1 MDTNNDYECEVY
13 KDTKLNNLL
22 CTFKMINTYDKF
34 SIVKFIQEVNV
45 YIHNKFILTVWDDS
59 TIKLKVKYKKPII
72 IVNEINPDRV
82 IKFIQK
88 FK

>member
-13 KDTKLNNLL
+13 KNTKLNNLL
-22 CTFKMINTYDKF
+22 CALKMINTYDKF
-34 SIVKFIQEVNV
+34 SIVKFIQEVN
-45 YIHNKFILTVWDDS
+45 ICTNNKFILTVWDNN
-59 TIKLKVKYKKPII
+59 TIKLKVRYKKPII
-72 IVNEINPDRV
+72 IVNKINPDRI